1 MEQTLQLLV
10 KIAKPV
16 QKLKNAKQMNVNEF
30 LEKTDGS
37 DGFEFASPVHYAT
50 AKGIIAAFLDRTF
63 LQIQ

>member
-1 MEQTLQLLV
+1 
-10 KIAKPV
+10 
-16 QKLKNAKQMNVNEF
+16 MNVNEF